1 MRYVPAYTKAAATIY
16 HLAAAASVTNGV
28 LAMLLAMLLAI
39 YERNLAAGILS
50 LIPTACGIALGT
62 AVMGREETQGGE
74 AE

>member
-28 LAMLLAMLLAI
+28 LAMLLAI
-39 YERNLAAGILS
+39 YERNLAVGILS

-62 AVMGREETQGGE
+62 AVIGREETQGGD

>member
-1 MRYVPAYTKAAATIY
+1 MRYVPAYTKTAATIY

-28 LAMLLAMLLAI
+28 LGMLLAC
-39 YERNLAAGILS
+39 YERNLAAGLLA

-62 AVMGREETQGGE
+62 AVIGREETQGGD